1 MTWNMTPMAH
11 KRGIKMNQVASLA
24 VLALVWIAAG
34 AGCGSS
40 STSSTEADAVAAA
53 EGRFLRTWMQAE
65 EAATRKCSH
74 KTHGQDCYVAIVGPR
89 QEMAMAEFTKFIREL
104 LDQGL
109 GPDCSDSLEDALY
122 SMNSVP
128 FFPGESAAACR
139 AESQK

>member
-1 MTWNMTPMAH
+1 MN
-11 KRGIKMNQVASLA
+11 KRSTVKNQVAYLA

-40 STSSTEADAVAAA
+40 STSSTEADTVAAA
-53 EGRFLRTWMQAE
+53 EGKFLRTWRQAE

-74 KTHGQDCYVAIVGPR
+74 KTHGRDCYVAIVGPR

-109 GPDCSDSLEDALY
+109 GPDCTDRLEEALY
-122 SMNSVP
+122 TMNSVP
-128 FFPGESAAACR
+128 FFPGESAAVCR